1 MEQQA
6 EQVLSLRLSR
16 VLEDIGVN
24 RYMIARRR
32 RLWLMRETSMTIGAT
47 LRGKNYKFYQFG
59 SQSEGTTTLGM
70 QSDIDT
76 LLCTDFPVILDWDE
90 WQQGKHQLLV
100 VKTDQFPPQHCWLQW
115 LRPDIPLA
123 DTHVESPS
131 DVIDNE
137 GRVLYTNS
145 QVEHQDFIRQYSSTG
160 EIVQHGP
167 SRSNDENDRV
177 IAHHCCSLPNDC
189 QFLFHRPRPGHW
201 PRPDTLARARQ
212 TGVFL
217 VPQGYSE
224 CPSRPTRCRS
234 SALNVT
240 PNNLY
245 YPQSNWEWR
254 FSTSMMERLLMF
266 DMNTVQYKTYV
277 FIKILRKTFLKP
289 VVGDRLST
297 FHMKTAML
305 FTIETYPPEI
315 WREENLVQCVIYCLT
330 TLRRWLKL
338 KHCPHYTIARVN
350 LFTGKLFKHEL
361 PILSAMLSS
370 LMESNMPYIPQIDMD
385 LLGDKMLGI
394 SRSLVCES
402 YERKKNNQL
411 ILTNLN
417 NEYNDSMVAR
427 YQHVII
433 DFSMCTWDEINALI
447 IKHLHT
453 LQQISQNG
461 TDLEQESATVMMPL
475 MYSSFASPI
484 ASMCI
489 HIGQSIT
496 QDILHLYHLSFDSD
510 LLSSRLKFASM
521 LYCNGQYDAAANCLV
536 YCERLLGPEVWQSCI
551 CYGRISP
558 IPSSKFLDKAEQ
570 SSNKDILQKFTAICV
585 HFMPQEM
592 CCVPEHLVYEMFRTV
607 GDEDRQ
613 QRRPASFYEWMD
625 LVMIDC
631 IPFLYYLQY
640 LTYRQLNMR
649 YRKHAAQEKL
659 HHYIYHYIYTESY
672 CHGHID
678 TALNMLGNCYEL
690 ENRLDVAWICYLT
703 SLEICPRNNAA
714 NWHVARIMHQLVNS

>member
-6 EQVLSLRLSR
+6 KQVLSLRLSR

-32 RLWLMRETSMTIGAT
+32 RTRLMMETRMTISAT
-47 LRGKNYKFYQFG
+47 LRGKNTKLYHFG
-59 SQSEGTTTLGM
+59 SQSEGTTTVGM

-76 LLCTDFPVILDWDE
+76 LFCSGFPVILDWDE
-90 WQQGKHQLLV
+90 WQQRKNQLLV

-115 LRPDIPLA
+115 LRPDDPLPE
-123 DTHVESPS
+123 TQVTIPS

-145 QVEHQDFIRQYSSTG
+145 LVEYQDIIRQFSSSG
-160 EIVQHGP
+160 ELLQHGP
-167 SRSNDENDRV
+167 SRSWNEDDLV
-177 IAHHCCSLPNDC
+177 LGHHCCSLPKEC

-201 PRPDTLARARQ
+201 PRPDTLARSRQ

-234 SALNVT
+234 TALHVT
-240 PNNLY
+240 PNNPY

-277 FIKILRKTFLKP
+277 FIKILRKTFIKP
-289 VVGDRLST
+289 LVGDRLST

-330 TLRRWLKL
+330 TLCRWLKL
-338 KHCPHYTIARVN
+338 KHCPHYTIDRVN
-350 LFTGKLFKHEL
+350 LLTGKLFKHEL

-385 LLGDKMLGI
+385 LLGVKMLAI
-394 SRSLVCES
+394 SRSLVPGS
-402 YERKKNNQL
+402 NERKKNNQL
-411 ILTNLN
+411 ILFHLN
-417 NEYNDSMVAR
+417 REYNDTL
-427 YQHVII
+427 VIWGELVI
-433 DFSMCTWDEINALI
+433 TNFSMYTWDELNALI
-447 IKHLHT
+447 IEYLHT

-461 TDLEQESATVMMPL
+461 TDLEQESATMIMPL
-475 MYSSFASPI
+475 LYSSFAPLI

-496 QDILHLYHLSFDSD
+496 QDILHLYHLSFDTD

-521 LYCNGQYDAAANCLV
+521 LYCNGQYDAAENCLV
-536 YCERLLGPEVWQSCI
+536 YCEGLLGPEVWQSCS
-551 CYGRISP
+551 CVGRIC
-558 IPSSKFLDKAEQ
+558 IEPSSKFLDKTEH

-585 HFMPQEM
+585 CFMPQEM
-592 CCVPEHLVYEMFRTV
+592 CCVPEHLLYEMFRTV

-613 QRRPASFYEWMD
+613 QRHPARYYKWMD
-625 LVMIDC
+625 QVVIDC

-640 LTYRQLNMR
+640 LTYRQLHMHH
-649 YRKHAAQEKL
+649 RKHAAQGKL
-659 HHYIYHYIYTESY
+659 SHYILRDSHR
-672 CHGHID
+672 HGHID

-690 ENRLDVAWICYLT
+690 ENRLDVAWKCYST
-703 SLEICPRNNAA
+703 SLEIYQRNNAA
-714 NWHVARIMHQLVNS
+714 NWHVARILHQLVNS

>member
-16 VLEDIGVN
+16 VLDDIGVN

-32 RLWLMRETSMTIGAT
+32 RAWLKRETSGTIGAT
-47 LRGKNYKFYQFG
+47 LKGINHKFYHFG

-76 LLCTDFPVILDWDE
+76 LFCTDFPVILDWDE
-90 WQQGKHQLLV
+90 WQQRKYQLLV
-100 VKTDQFPPQHCWLQW
+100 VKTDQFPPQHCWLQQ
-115 LRPDIPLA
+115 LRPDIPLPE
-123 DTHVESPS
+123 TQVTLPS

-137 GRVLYTNS
+137 GRVLHTNS
-145 QVEHQDFIRQYSSTG
+145 LMEAHDIIRKYSSTG

-167 SRSNDENDRV
+167 SRSNDENDYV
-177 IAHHCCSLPNDC
+177 LAYHCCSLPNDC

-201 PRPDTLARARQ
+201 PRADTLARARQ
-212 TGVFL
+212 VGVFL

-224 CPSRPTRCRS
+224 SPSRPIRCRS
-234 SALNVT
+234 SALHVI
-240 PNNLY
+240 PHDPC

-315 WREENLVQCVIYCLT
+315 WREENLVHCVIYCLT

-350 LFTGKLFKHEL
+350 LLTGKLFKHEL

-394 SRSLVCES
+394 TRSLVCES

-411 ILTNLN
+411 ILTKLN
-417 NEYNDSMVAR
+417 KVCNNSIVAE
-427 YQHVII
+427 HKDVITE
-433 DFSMCTWDEINALI
+433 FSMYTWDELNALI
-447 IKHLHT
+447 IEYLHT

-461 TDLEQESATVMMPL
+461 TALEQETATMIMPL
-475 MYSSFASPI
+475 LYSSFASLI

-536 YCERLLGPEVWQSCI
+536 YCEGLLGPEVWQSCNCI
-551 CYGRISP
+551 GRLQIK
-558 IPSSKFLDKAEQ
+558 PSSKFLDKTEH

-585 HFMPQEM
+585 FFMPQEM

-613 QRRPASFYEWMD
+613 QRRPATNYKWMD
-625 LVMIDC
+625 LAVIDC

-640 LTYRQLNMR
+640 LTYRQLNMHH
-649 YRKHAAQEKL
+649 RKDAVRAKL
-659 HHYIYHYIYTESY
+659 HHYIHTDSQG
-672 CHGHID
+672 HGHIE
-678 TALNMLGNCYEL
+678 TALNMMGNCYEL
-690 ENRLDVAWICYLT
+690 ENRLDVAWMCYST
-703 SLEICPRNNAA
+703 SLEIYPRNNAA
-714 NWHVARIMHQLVNS
+714 NWHVARILHQLVNS